1 MSIWKTT
8 GGAVAA
14 LGALALVVA
23 WTPGVHGQQVYTF
36 KSGDAPRKLI
46 VQEREPGV
54 LAKTL
59 AAQLGGGVRLGVSI
73 RDLTP
78 EDVTK
83 HKLPGLSGVM
93 VEDVE
98 KDSAAAKG
106 GVVKGDVATGFDGEA
121 VRSAA
126 QFTRLVRES
135 VSGRS
140 VKLTVLREGKRV
152 DLTVA
157 PAEAENQATWFE
169 REDSPARPADPERRL
184 RREFSVPGLDMRR
197 FDMDVLPGPMNRF
210 RFEGPDSDVF
220 TLTAGKGRLGVTVQ
234 DLNPEL
240 AEFFGVKDG
249 ALVAS
254 VQKDSPAAKA
264 GVKAGDVITAIDGKA
279 IAGPDDVVAQ
289 VREKTGELT
298 VTVMRD
304 RKAVSLKATIEKPAP
319 QKPKVVIRGIGA

>member
-14 LGALALVVA
+14 LGALALVAA
-23 WTPGVHGQQVYTF
+23 WTPGVHGQQVVQ
-36 KSGDAPRKLI
+36 KRAP
-46 VQEREPGV
+46 G
-54 LAKTL
+54 TL
-59 AAQLGGGVRLGVSI
+59 AQTFSAQLGGGVRLGVSI
-73 RDLTP
+73 RDVTP

-106 GVVKGDVATGFDGEA
+106 GVAKGDVATGFDGEA

-140 VKLTVLREGKRV
+140 VKLTVLRDGKRV

-157 PAEAENQATWFE
+157 PAEPENQALWFE
-169 REDSPARPADPERRL
+169 REAEPGKPRDLEL
-184 RREFSVPGLDMRR
+184 RREFAVPGFELREMPR
-197 FDMDVLPGPMNRF
+197 FNLEVPGGPMSHF
-210 RFEGPDSDVF
+210 RSYGGDPEVF
-220 TLTAGKGRLGVTVQ
+220 AFSAGKGRLGVTVQ

-254 VQKDSPAAKA
+254 VAKDSPAAKA

-279 IAGPDDVVAQ
+279 ITGPNDVVEQ
-289 VREKTGELT
+289 VREKSGDLT

-304 RKAVSLKATIEKPAP
+304 KKAVPLKATIEKPEP
-319 QKPKVVIRGIGA
+319 QKKPKVIIRGIGA